1 MKKKSWIWVLV
12 FAVIVLAGVAAT
24 VGIARGGGVVAVIT
38 VDGEVVERINL
49 SKVRESRDI
58 VIETAYGSN
67 TVHVEPGAISVT
79 EADCPDHIC
88 VLMGRLTT
96 DGGMPIICMPH
107 RLMIEIEDDGLDG

>member
-1 MKKKSWIWVLV
+1 MKKKSWIWVLI
-12 FAVIVLAGVAAT
+12 FAVIVLAGAAAT

-67 TVHVEPGAISVT
+67 TVHVEPGAVSVS
-79 EADCPDHIC
+79 EADCPDQIC
-88 VLMGRLTT
+88 VKMGTLTT
-96 DGGMPIICMPH
+96 EGGMPLVCMPH
-107 RLMIEIEDDGLDG
+107 RLIVEIEDDGLDG

>member
-1 MKKKSWIWVLV
+1 MKKKSWIWVLI

-49 SKVRESRDI
+49 S
-58 VIETAYGSN
+58 TAYGSN